1 MKKSYW
7 IAGGI
12 LLGVVVW
19 MASGQLGGGQAP
31 DSAGVAAAPHRELT
45 RVRTQMFSATP
56 VTREVVF
63 SGTTEPARSVELR
76 AETVGQVAA
85 LPVARG
91 AWVKQGEVLI
101 RLAEDNRGARLRE
114 AQALVHQRELE
125 YRAAQRLRDNNLI
138 AETAVAQ
145 ARTALES
152 AQATQGAAE
161 LELTRSIM
169 RAPFDGVLDTRR
181 VELGAYVREGDVVA
195 RVVDLDPL
203 LVAGAVSE
211 QDVGKLRVGAEG
223 SAQLVTG
230 EKLRGAIR
238 YIAAAADAATHTFR
252 VELEVANPERLR
264 TTGVTA
270 EVRIELEPLAA
281 HKVSPAML
289 ALDDRGA
296 VGVKSVGADGVVVF
310 HPANIIRSE
319 PDGLW
324 LAGLPEQLRLITVG
338 QGFVRAGER
347 VEASEQ
353 AVAR

>member
-1 MKKSYW
+1 MKKSYL
-7 IAGGI
+7 IAGAI
-12 LLGVVVW
+12 LLAVVIW
-19 MASGQLGGGQAP
+19 MASGQIGGDDAA
-31 DSAGVAAAPHRELT
+31 DTTAGTVAAHAELT
-45 RVRTQMFSATP
+45 QVRAQVFTASP

-63 SGTTEPARSVELR
+63 NGMTEPVRSVELR
-76 AETVGQVAA
+76 AETAGQVVA

-91 AWVKQGEVLI
+91 DWVKKGEVLI

-114 AQALVHQRELE
+114 AQALVRQRELE
-125 YRAAQRLRDNNLI
+125 HRAAQRLRDNNLI

-145 ARTALES
+145 AQTALES
-152 AQATQGAAE
+152 AQAAQGAAE
-161 LELTRSIM
+161 LELARSIM
-169 RAPFDGVLDTRR
+169 RAPFDGVLDTRS

-195 RVVDLDPL
+195 HIVDVVPL
-203 LVAGAVSE
+203 LVTGTVSE
-211 QDVGKLRVGAEG
+211 QDVGKLRLGAEG
-223 SAQLVTG
+223 SAHLITG
-230 EKLRGAIR
+230 ETLRGGIR

-252 VELEVANPERLR
+252 VELEVANPQHLR

-281 HKVSPAML
+281 HKVSPAL
-289 ALDDRGA
+289 LSLDDKGA
-296 VGVKSVGADGVVVF
+296 VGVKSVGDDGIVAF

-347 VEASEQ
+347 VRVSEQ
-353 AVAR
+353 AAGR